1 MLDKFYK
8 ISWAYS
14 FILWLEQKQLVHS
27 LFSSWK
33 LHKLCYEIS
42 REPLQAHLTTQSSS
56 FIRDAQS
63 AETST
68 ETSRRPS
75 SAANNAD
82 KTITAAAVVALV
94 WIARRRSALLCFN
107 KLGSVQCVWL
117 CCALFCLHAVNSWT
131 FLCGARPADSAAQ
144 QPRLIA
150 VDSLLTSLL
159 LSWKKDY
166 VCSWLFS
173 FYLYFKPHT
182 RCRVGLELVT
192 GARGCIIHEEEP
204 LAAAAK

>member
-1 MLDKFYK
+1 M
-8 ISWAYS
+8 
-14 FILWLEQKQLVHS
+14 HS

-94 WIARRRSALLCFN
+94 
-107 KLGSVQCVWL
+107 
-117 CCALFCLHAVNSWT
+117 
-131 FLCGARPADSAAQ
+131 
-144 QPRLIA
+144 
-150 VDSLLTSLL
+150 
-159 LSWKKDY
+159 
-166 VCSWLFS
+166 
-173 FYLYFKPHT
+173 
-182 RCRVGLELVT
+182 
-192 GARGCIIHEEEP
+192 
-204 LAAAAK
+204 

>member
-1 MLDKFYK
+1 MSSCLRPLLDKFYK
-8 ISWAYS
+8 ISRAYS
-14 FILWLEQKQLVHS
+14 FIVWLEQKQLVHS

-33 LHKLCYEIS
+33 LHKLCYEIR
-42 REPLQAHLTTQSSS
+42 REPHQAHLTTQSSS

-131 FLCGARPADSAAQ
+131 FLCGARPARLCSTTASPNCCGLSAH
-144 QPRLIA
+144 QPASVLKKRLC
-150 VDSLLTSLL
+150 L
-159 LSWKKDY
+159 
-166 VCSWLFS
+166 
-173 FYLYFKPHT
+173 
-182 RCRVGLELVT
+182 
-192 GARGCIIHEEEP
+192 
-204 LAAAAK
+204 